1 MGTRNEVERERNE
14 GKSNGAEG
22 QKMGIRYKGRE
33 KEAGIEKRNR
43 NTEQRKSNR
52 VEGWE
57 KQPRKFGKLGGENE
71 VCGTKRGEKVGGRSP
86 FTSRYGRII

>member
-1 MGTRNEVERERNE
+1 MRGKATEQRDKKWEKGT
-14 GKSNGAEG
+14 
-22 QKMGIRYKGRE
+22 KGGE
-33 KEAGIEKRNR
+33 KETGVEKRNR
-43 NTEQRKSNR
+43 NTEERKSNR